1 MPATAMLRA
10 LFSKRVR
17 SVTAALVAA
26 CALTPVAHADPI
38 PVGEIRMDGLRS
50 RFNVVGGGAV
60 AGEFVVNASRLSFTP
75 QGLGKYG
82 AAPDQFISFCVET
95 TEFIQLNRWYTAE
108 LNTQSRATNQPLQS
122 ETAFLYTQ
130 FTQGT
135 LSDYKY
141 FDSGAGDA
149 AKVASARA
157 LQELIWYYQDPSG
170 FAARYGANAFDIGGY
185 FLGSGAH
192 KALAR
197 QWRGEVNAALDG
209 NLWSGIGKVRIINIW
224 DNALGRQDTLTM
236 IPLPAPV
243 WLASVG
249 LGLAGLVVMRN
260 RRRASAVD
268 APIC

>member
-1 MPATAMLRA
+1 MIATGLIRSQRIATASLI
-10 LFSKRVR
+10 LGVLLLLTL
-17 SVTAALVAA
+17 TAHAS
-26 CALTPVAHADPI
+26 ADPI

-95 TEFIQLNRWYTAE
+95 TEFIQLNRWYSAE
-108 LNTQSRATNQPLQS
+108 LNTRSRATNQVLTS
-122 ETAFLYTQ
+122 EIAYLYTK
-130 FTQGT
+130 FTEGT
-135 LSDYKY
+135 LDGYKY
-141 FDSGAGDA
+141 FDSNASDS

-157 LQELIWYYQDPSG
+157 LQEIIWYFQDPTG
-170 FAARYGANAFDIGGY
+170 FAARYGTGAFDSGGY

-197 QWRGEVNAALDG
+197 AWYDDVNAAIDG
-209 NLWSGIGKVRIINIW
+209 NLWTGIGKVRITNIW
-224 DNALGRQDTLTM
+224 ENSLGRQDTLTM

>member
-1 MPATAMLRA
+1 MTAMNLITKHRSMALRH
-10 LFSKRVR
+10 
-17 SVTAALVAA
+17 
-26 CALTPVAHADPI
+26 ALTTLLFLTAVSAASADPI

-95 TEFIQLNRWYTAE
+95 TEFIQLNRWYNAD
-108 LNTQSRATNQPLQS
+108 LNTKSRYTNQDLRS

-130 FTQGT
+130 FTTGD

-141 FDSGAGDA
+141 FDSGASDA
-149 AKVASARA
+149 AKVASTRA
-157 LQELIWYYQDPSG
+157 LQELIWYFQDPAG
-170 FAARYGANAFDIGGY
+170 FAARYGTNAFQAGGY
-185 FLGSGAH
+185 FMGTGPH

-197 QWRGEVNAALDG
+197 AWYQEVNDALDG
-209 NLWSGIGKVRIINIW
+209 NQWSGIGKVRIINIW

>member
-1 MPATAMLRA
+1 MTAMNLITKHRSLTLRH
-10 LFSKRVR
+10 
-17 SVTAALVAA
+17 
-26 CALTPVAHADPI
+26 ALTTLLFLTAVSAASADPI

-135 LSDYKY
+135 LSDYRY

-170 FAARYGANAFDIGGY
+170 FAARYGANAFDTGGY
-185 FLGSGAH
+185 FRGSGWH
-192 KALAR
+192 KELAR
-197 QWRGEVNAALDG
+197 QWRGEVDAALDG
-209 NLWSGIGKVRIINIW
+209 NQWSGIGKVRIINIW